1 MDWTSVRMH
10 PRAHAAAEV
19 VAHHIAEMTAG
30 LNLNSSL
37 MHDSSEDGG
46 DCDPLAESNLKHDK
60 DKLADR

>member
-37 MHDSSEDGG
+37 MTDQKTAAIVTLWPS
-46 DCDPLAESNLKHDK
+46 PT
-60 DKLADR
+60 